1 MRTKIVLLISITLL
15 ILMGTILAACSSN
28 AKPTATTPSNQPP
41 AATTKAPTTAPT
53 VAPTGGDGEKLLNE
67 RCTKCHSLDRVK
79 TAQKTQD
86 QWQQIVTRMVGKG
99 ANLSNDE
106 QKTLVEYLAKTY
118 GP

>member
-41 AATTKAPTTAPT
+41 AATTKAPTT
-53 VAPTGGDGEKLLNE
+53 APTGGDGEKLLNE